1 MYPNLLIT
9 IHRGGSSASQRDGR
23 GEDGRGED
31 GRGEDGRGEDGWR
44 EDGRGG
50 ERVVQATRWSRAQ
63 RDAFWETATSYWE
76 RSGYGQSAERVDMCQ
91 RVDAYM
97 AGEAS
102 DSMYRTLTDLS
113 RAVGYM
119 LHHWVEW
126 YVGALD
132 RDVSGESAL
141 ALRCV
146 DRAAGLALLEEAH
159 ARMRSALAVKYRSRG
174 I

>member
-1 MYPNLLIT
+1 MYPNLVIN
-9 IHRGGSSASQRDGR
+9 IHRGGSSATPREGAGGDGRGGGGRGGDDRAGQRDGR
-23 GEDGRGED
+23 QRAGR
-31 GRGEDGRGEDGWR
+31 
-44 EDGRGG
+44 
-50 ERVVQATRWSRAQ
+50 ATRWSRAQ
-63 RDAFWETATSYWE
+63 RDAFWETATAYWD
-76 RSGYGQSAERVDMCQ
+76 RSGYGPSAERVDMCQ

-102 DSMYRTLTDLS
+102 DSAYRTLTDYS

-146 DRAAGLALLEEAH
+146 DRSAGLALLEEAH
-159 ARMRSALAVKYRSRG
+159 ARMRSALAVKYRSSG